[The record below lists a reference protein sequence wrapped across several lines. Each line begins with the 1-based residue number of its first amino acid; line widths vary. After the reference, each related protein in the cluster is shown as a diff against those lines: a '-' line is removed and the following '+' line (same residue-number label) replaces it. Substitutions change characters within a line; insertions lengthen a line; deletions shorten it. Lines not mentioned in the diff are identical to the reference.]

1 MLHVLQLQAPLCLH
15 HVCVKEKRNL
25 ELFLQHVQ
33 RNTETSQSRN
43 DESILESREGGG
55 TPRPAVLQRVLRPGD
70 VFSRMLGS
78 HGSVRVVSGLN
89 QWQKAAEGQ
98 GRFSPVLS
106 LSLASCRIPGFSH
119 RKQVFN

>member
-15 HVCVKEKRNL
+15 HVCVKGKRTL
-25 ELFLQHVQ
+25 ELFLQGTQ
-33 RNTETSQSRN
+33 KSESKN

-55 TPRPAVLQRVLRPGD
+55 TPCPAALQRVLRPGD

-89 QWQKAAEGQ
+89 QRQKAAEGQ
-98 GRFSPVLS
+98 GPCSPVLS
-106 LSLASCRIPGFSH
+106 LPLASCRILGFSH
-119 RKQVFN
+119 RKQKGF